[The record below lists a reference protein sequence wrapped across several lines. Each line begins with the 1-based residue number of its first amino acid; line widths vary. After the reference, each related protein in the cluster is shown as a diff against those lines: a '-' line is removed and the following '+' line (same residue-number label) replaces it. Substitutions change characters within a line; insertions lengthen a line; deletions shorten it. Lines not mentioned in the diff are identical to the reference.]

1 MSQSYCDYIVQLT
14 EKYRQYNFGCL
25 DPEGQYTVKC
35 KTSCNRAGYKV
46 CGESL
51 VSAISLAA
59 GKEDEQSNGDN
70 TMKASWVAAFASI
83 VALFG
88 VCAGVALGRSRSGGN
103 SNELA
108 GTVSS
113 LSPTQRLDSIEHK
126 QMDAVATSDA
136 VLTSDI

>member
-1 MSQSYCDYIVQLT
+1 VQNVV
-14 EKYRQYNFGCL
+14 QQGW
-25 DPEGQYTVKC
+25 
-35 KTSCNRAGYKV
+35 YKV

-51 VSAISLAA
+51 ASAISLAA